1 MRKANKTIRVTHP
14 SFPPMEELQSYLSKI
29 YKSEVSTN
37 CGEIHSAF
45 EIALC
50 KHLGIEYIS
59 LMSSGTSAIMLALKS
74 LNLTGEVITSAYT
87 SVSTIQ
93 AICWNNLKPVFV
105 DVQTEDCNIDV
116 SEIEKAIT
124 PETSAI
130 LPIHVYGNPCKIDE
144 IQNLATKHNLKVIY
158 DAAHCFGVTKK
169 NKSILLSGDMSAISF
184 HATKVFNTIEGGAVI
199 CKDFQTKKLL
209 DALKNSGIN
218 SETSIAG
225 YGLNAK
231 LNEFQAAFGL
241 SLLSCIDE
249 KIEARRL
256 ATLLYKTNLKN
267 IDGIR
272 IIETRPDVKN
282 NFTYFPIF
290 IDSTMYGISR
300 DALLKKLTNENIFP
314 RKYFYPL
321 VSEYEIFKKYKK
333 TPLINAEKLSQN
345 VLCLPLFDTITKDQ
359 IQSICKIIRIR

>member
-1 MRKANKTIRVTHP
+1 MSKVHKITRVTTP
-14 SFPPMEELQSYLSKI
+14 SFPPMDELKSYLSKI
-29 YKSEVSTN
+29 YQSEVLTN
-37 CGEIHSAF
+37 CGEIHSAL

-50 KHLGIEYIS
+50 NYLGVEHIS
-59 LMSSGTSAIMLALKS
+59 LMSSGTSALMLAIKS
-74 LNLTGEVITSAYT
+74 LNLKGEVITSPYT

-93 AICWNNLKPVFV
+93 AIYWNNLKPVFV
-105 DVQTEDCNIDV
+105 DVQKTDCNIDV

-144 IQNLATKHNLKVIY
+144 IQKLATKYNLKVIY

-169 NKSILLSGDMSAISF
+169 NKSILLSGDISAISF

-199 CKDFQTKKLL
+199 CKDSKTKKLL
-209 DALKNSGIN
+209 DALKNSGIS

-241 SLLSCIDE
+241 SLLGCIDE
-249 KIEARRL
+249 KIENRRL
-256 ATLLYKTNLKN
+256 ATLLYKTNLKDV
-267 IDGIR
+267 DGIR
-272 IIETRPDVKN
+272 IISTKPDVKYN
-282 NFTYFPIF
+282 YTYFPIF
-290 IDSTMYGISR
+290 IDSSIYGVTR
-300 DALLKKLTNENIFP
+300 DALFDKLTNENIFT

-321 VSEYEIFKKYKK
+321 VSDYEIFKQYKRIALK
-333 TPLINAEKLSQN
+333 NAEELSQN
-345 VLCLPLFDTITKDQ
+345 VICLPLFDTITKDQ
-359 IQSICKIIRIR
+359 IHSICKIIRKR

>member
-1 MRKANKTIRVTHP
+1 
-14 SFPPMEELQSYLSKI
+14 
-29 YKSEVSTN
+29 
-37 CGEIHSAF
+37 
-45 EIALC
+45 
-50 KHLGIEYIS
+50 
-59 LMSSGTSAIMLALKS
+59 
-74 LNLTGEVITSAYT
+74 
-87 SVSTIQ
+87 
-93 AICWNNLKPVFV
+93 
-105 DVQTEDCNIDV
+105 
-116 SEIEKAIT
+116 
-124 PETSAI
+124 
-130 LPIHVYGNPCKIDE
+130 VYGNPCKTDE
-144 IQNLATKHNLKVIY
+144 IQKLATKYHLKVIY

-169 NKSILLSGDMSAISF
+169 NKSILLSGDLSAISF

-199 CKDFQTKKLL
+199 CKDIQTKRLL

-249 KIEARRL
+249 KIETRRL
-256 ATLLYKTNLKN
+256 AALFYKTNLKN

-272 IIETRPDVKN
+272 ILTNKPDVKYN
-282 NFTYFPIF
+282 YTYFPIF
-290 IDSTMYGISR
+290 IDANEYGITR
-300 DALLKKLTNENIFP
+300 DALFDKLTNENIFP

-321 VSEYEIFKKYKK
+321 VSNYEIFKHYKK
-333 TPLINAEKLSQN
+333 SPLINAEKLSQN

>member
-1 MRKANKTIRVTHP
+1 MSKDKNKITVTRP
-14 SFPPMEELQSYLSKI
+14 SFPPMDELQYYFSKI
-29 YKSEVSTN
+29 YKSEVLTN

-50 KHLGIEYIS
+50 KYLGIDHIS
-59 LMSSGTSAIMLALKS
+59 LMSSGTSALMLALKS

-116 SEIEKAIT
+116 SEIERAIT

-130 LPIHVYGNPCKIDE
+130 LPIHVYGNPCKTDE
-144 IQNLATKHNLKVIY
+144 IQKLATKYHLKVIY

-169 NKSILLSGDMSAISF
+169 NKSILLSGDLSAISF

-199 CKDFQTKKLL
+199 CKDIQTKRLL

-249 KIEARRL
+249 KIETRRL
-256 ATLLYKTNLKN
+256 AALFYKTNLKN

-272 IIETRPDVKN
+272 ILTNKPDVKYN
-282 NFTYFPIF
+282 YTYFPIF
-290 IDSTMYGISR
+290 IDANEYGITR
-300 DALLKKLTNENIFP
+300 DALFDKLTNENIFP

-321 VSEYEIFKKYKK
+321 VSNYEIFKHYK
-333 TPLINAEKLSQN
+333 
-345 VLCLPLFDTITKDQ
+345 
-359 IQSICKIIRIR
+359 